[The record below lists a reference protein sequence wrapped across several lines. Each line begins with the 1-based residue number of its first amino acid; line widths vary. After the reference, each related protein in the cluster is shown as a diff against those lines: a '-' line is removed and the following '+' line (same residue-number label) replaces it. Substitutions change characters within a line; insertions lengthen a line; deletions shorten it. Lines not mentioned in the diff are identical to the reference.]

1 MAHRGWHTTCVNC
14 DAHTPTAS
22 DRSAHIV
29 YALYGP
35 SHGRHLEVWNR
46 TWLSGKKFVY
56 VPDAPK
62 GPFAANFRGVH
73 AREKRGASNPA
84 SRYRFISDANSVASD
99 TQLALLSPLP
109 LPLPILILPSL
120 LLQSALLSDVSISA
134 RSFASADNVFAT
146 P

>member
-1 MAHRGWHTTCVNC
+1 MACEDC
-14 DAHTPTAS
+14 DAASPTAS

-46 TWLSGKKFVY
+46 TWLSGKRFVY

-84 SRYRFISDANSVASD
+84 SRYRFISDANMLWAAHIANRAEAESHPFGKIRPCHWKNKVI
-99 TQLALLSPLP
+99 PLEK
-109 LPLPILILPSL
+109 
-120 LLQSALLSDVSISA
+120 
-134 RSFASADNVFAT
+134 
-146 P
+146 